1 MSKKS
6 FHSTVDNNTIIPD
19 SHICTNTIKAILP
32 SLGIQSMHTDILQIP
47 SENNQ
52 FHAVAK
58 HTVTFKSGES
68 YSAIGSALPDDKVS
82 SLETLDKAQD
92 IAFQNA
98 FHLARQA
105 RRNAPLFGTQIDSS
119 QPSEIASSSSSTP
132 RPDGIDKSKWN
143 GGGNKPITQNQINLI
158 KRMAGKKNTDPEL
171 LVRNNFGKKLEMLN
185 GSEAHEVIGLLNDSV
200 Y

>member
-6 FHSTVDNNTIIPD
+6 FHSTVDHKTIIPD

-47 SENNQ
+47 SEQNKY
-52 FHAVAK
+52 HAVAK

-105 RRNAPLFGTQIDSS
+105 R
-119 QPSEIASSSSSTP
+119 
-132 RPDGIDKSKWN
+132 K
-143 GGGNKPITQNQINLI
+143 
-158 KRMAGKKNTDPEL
+158 
-171 LVRNNFGKKLEMLN
+171 MLPYL
-185 GSEAHEVIGLLNDSV
+185 AHR
-200 Y
+200 

>member
-6 FHSTVDNNTIIPD
+6 FHSTVDNKTIIPD
-19 SHICTNTIKAILP
+19 SPICASTIKAILP

-47 SENNQ
+47 SEQNKY
-52 FHAVAK
+52 HAVAK

-82 SLETLDKAQD
+82 FLETLEKAQEFALRD
-92 IAFQNA
+92 A
-98 FHLARQA
+98 FHLAHQA
-105 RRNAPLFGTQIDSS
+105 RRKVPNYGQQIDSP
-119 QPSEIASSSSSTP
+119 QPSEIASLSSHTL
-132 RPDGIDKSKWN
+132 RPDDIDKRKWN